1 MRRAGLAALVA
12 VGVAVA
18 AVAADAAVLLRRSPT
33 VTVTT
38 PGSGEGTAYLL
49 LASDSRERLD
59 DGDRRRYA
67 DRMQATG
74 ERADLV
80 MVLRRPEGGE
90 PELVSLPRDLYVGS
104 RANGRHRLGLALSR
118 GPQAVVTALC
128 GDLGIGVDHVA
139 VLDFRGLIDLVDT
152 VGGVDVS
159 TTAPTRDDRAGLH
172 LDRPGPH
179 HLDGQQALAWV
190 RSRHPQVL
198 VDGRWASPAHWDPTR
213 TSHAVE
219 VLGQVTER
227 LDGPLAA
234 HRVAWSAAP
243 RVRRDTGLGVREAAS
258 LALDLRAALQSGR
271 VRTVPARMTTT
282 QVPLAFVTPE
292 TEEALRPLR
301 SASCT
306 SSG

>member
-152 VGGVDVS
+152 VGAVVETS
-159 TTAPTRDDRAGLH
+159 TPPTRDDRAGLH

-219 VLGQVTER
+219 VLGQVAKR

-243 RVRRDTGLGVREAAS
+243 RVRRDTGLGVRAAAS

-282 QVPLAFVTPE
+282 QVPLAFVTPK